1 MTKTIW
7 LFALLESL
15 FNMKYLLPILL
26 STSFL
31 SANPCPKVLFDGTN
45 LDAFTLSPGAWE
57 IENDGSMVCRM
68 NKTVD
73 SNGKEHIRGKGYIWT
88 RETYEDFELSLL
100 YKLTEGANSGVF
112 YRANPKDPVQNG
124 FEVQLMD
131 NKGFQAA
138 KKSELPPRK
147 LNGSFYDGVAAPKD
161 FSKPIGLW
169 NTFHLKCKGAI
180 ITCHINGEK
189 CFEVN
194 VDDWD
199 TPGKNPDGSTN
210 KFKKPLKDFPRK
222 GKIGFQNHGQVVW
235 FRDVSITKL

>member
-1 MTKTIW
+1 
-7 LFALLESL
+7 
-15 FNMKYLLPILL
+15 MKSLLPIPILIL
-26 STSFL
+26 AVA
-31 SANPCPKVLFDGTN
+31 ANAKPCPKVLFDGTN
-45 LDAFTLSPGAWE
+45 LNAFDLAPGAWE
-57 IENDGSMVCRM
+57 IEKDGSLVCRM

-88 RETYEDFELSLL
+88 KDTYGDFEINLL

-112 YRANPKDPVQNG
+112 YRADPKDPVQNG

-138 KKSELPPRK
+138 KKRELPARK

-161 FSKPIGLW
+161 FSKRVGLW
-169 NTFHLKCKGAI
+169 NTFHLRCEGPI
-180 ITCHINGEK
+180 ITCHINGEQ
-189 CFEVN
+189 CFQVDVN
-194 VDDWD
+194 DWD

-210 KFKKPLKDFPRK
+210 KFKKAFKDFPRK